1 MVLMTLRGW
10 CRMQRIIKIKDAFVF
25 LKKSKIKAG
34 DGLEVGKYPF
44 YTSSSVL
51 RKYLDSYE
59 IEDESLI
66 FGTGGSASVHHSHGK
81 FSSSTDCFVVQSNNK
96 FEINLRY
103 VYLFLSGNIHI
114 LENGFKGAG
123 LKHISKKY
131 LEDVEIPLPS
141 LETQK
146 EIVGVLDKAQELVD
160 ARKEQIRLMDELI
173 QSVFYEMFSK
183 NENYLTKSIENVC
196 QAIYDCPHS
205 TPKYSDVK
213 TSYRCLRTSN
223 LGNGYID
230 WYNLAYVNEDVYHER
245 NKRYTPNI
253 GDVVYSREGAI
264 LGIAALVNEEKQM
277 CLGQR
282 LMIFKLDNKI
292 VNSTF
297 FWMML
302 NSHFV
307 RRQVELNIGG
317 AAAPRINIKDIK
329 KFEIFLPPIEL
340 QNEFAQRIHKIEEMK
355 KIMKISDN
363 EIRKNNYSLVQKIFK
378 GDFFGGE

>member
-1 MVLMTLRGW
+1 MINHIS
-10 CRMQRIIKIKDAFVF
+10 IIDGFDF
-25 LKKSKIKAG
+25 LNKSKIKAG
-34 DGLEVGKYPF
+34 DGLSEGDFPF
-44 YTSSSVL
+44 YTSSSIQSKFL
-51 RKYLDSYE
+51 NDYE
-59 IEDESLI
+59 IEYESLI
-66 FGTGGSASVHHSHGK
+66 FGTGGSASIHYSKGK
-81 FSSSTDCFVVQSNNK
+81 FSTSTDCFVIQSNNK
-96 FEINLRY
+96 YEIDLKY
-103 VYLFLSGNIHI
+103 VYFYLFSNMHL

-131 LEDVEIPLPS
+131 LEEIKIPLLP

-146 EIVGVLDKAQELVD
+146 KIVEALDKAQALID
-160 ARKEQIRLMDELI
+160 ARKEQIRLMDELV

-183 NENYLTKSIENVC
+183 NENYPAKSIEKVC

-205 TPKYSDVK
+205 TPKFSNVK
-213 TSYRCLRTSN
+213 TIFRCLRTSN

-230 WYNLAYVNEDVYHER
+230 WHNLAYVNEDVYHER
-245 NKRYTPNI
+245 NKRYTPNL
-253 GDVVYSREGAI
+253 GNVVYSREGAI
-264 LGIAALVNEEKQM
+264 LGIAALVNEEEHM

-282 LMIFKLDNKI
+282 LMIFKLDNKL

-307 RRQVELNIGG
+307 RRQVESNIGG

-340 QNEFAQRIHKIEEMK
+340 QNEFAQRIHKIEEIK
-355 KIMKISDN
+355 KIMRTSEN
-363 EIRKNNYSLVQKIFK
+363 EIRNNNYSLIQNIFE
-378 GDFFGGE
+378 GELFGGE